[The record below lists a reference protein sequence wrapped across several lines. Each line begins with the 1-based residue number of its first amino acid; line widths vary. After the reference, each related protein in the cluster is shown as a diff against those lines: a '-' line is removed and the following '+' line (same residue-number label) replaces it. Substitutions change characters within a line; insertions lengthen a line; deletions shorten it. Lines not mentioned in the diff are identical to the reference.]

1 MQNRKHRRDEIETA
15 ADLRQYLS
23 AGTSLAGYTVQG
35 VDLTGIGNLKR
46 VDLGGC
52 VFLGCTFEDQA
63 QEALIRKRGGWI
75 FPTLG
80 ELPFEPYRKAL
91 YTVDELMDGYD
102 AGGYTATRDFSIY
115 AHFHRGRHHPGG
127 PTILQ
132 TLSQRLHDHAIDDA
146 LGEFLEDHRGRG
158 AVGIMGGH
166 GTPRSDPTFAKVVRL
181 AAALTRAGYLVI
193 TGGGPGTMEAGNLGA
208 WLAHAPDGAIDEAL
222 SILAEADTF
231 SGGHKEGSEGFEPA
245 VSAYIATARRVVE
258 QAAPAGGP
266 GVSLAVPTW
275 FYGHEPTNLF
285 ATAIAKY
292 FDNSVRE
299 EGLLAVA
306 TAGVIYA
313 PGAAGTMQEIFQ
325 DLTQN
330 HYATY
335 GSRSPMV
342 LLGSQRYQAEHR
354 LIQDFI
360 TAQGK
365 AEVYGDMIALLDE
378 VEEVLD
384 FIQAHPARSVQKPK
398 PLYEKNK

>member
-1 MQNRKHRRDEIETA
+1 MQNKKQRRDEIETA
-15 ADLRQYLS
+15 ADLRQHLS

-35 VDLTGIGNLKR
+35 VDLAGIGNLKR

-52 VFLGCTFEDQA
+52 VFLGCSFEDRA
-63 QEALIRKRGGWI
+63 QEELIRKRGGLI
-75 FPTLG
+75 FPSLG
-80 ELPFEPYRKAL
+80 ELPFEPYRRAL
-91 YTVDELMDGYD
+91 YTVDELMAGYD
-102 AGGYTATRDFSIY
+102 QGGYTATRDFAIY

-127 PTILQ
+127 ATILQ
-132 TLSQRLHDHAIDDA
+132 TLAQRLHDHAIDDA
-146 LGEFLEDHRGRG
+146 LGEYLEDNRGRG

-166 GTPRSDPTFAKVVRL
+166 GTKRTDPAFAQVVRL

-208 WLAHAPDGAIDEAL
+208 WLANSGDGAIEQAL
-222 SILAEADTF
+222 SLLAEADTF
-231 SGGHKEGSEGFEPA
+231 SGGHPEGSDGFAPA
-245 VSAYIATARRVVE
+245 VSAYIATARKVVE
-258 QAAPAGGP
+258 QVGASQP

-342 LLGSQRYQAEHR
+342 LLGSHRYQAEHR
-354 LIQDFI
+354 LIHDFI
-360 TAQGK
+360 QAQGK
-365 AEVYGDMIALLDE
+365 AEIYADMIALLDE
-378 VEEVLD
+378 VEEVMD
-384 FIQAHPARSVQKPK
+384 FIQAHPPRPVEKPK

>member
-1 MQNRKHRRDEIETA
+1 MQNKKHRRDEIESA
-15 ADLRQYLS
+15 ADLRQHIS
-23 AGTSLAGYTVQG
+23 AGSSLAGYTVQG

-52 VFLGCTFEDQA
+52 VFLGCTFEDRA
-63 QEALIRKRGGWI
+63 QEELVRKRGGLI
-75 FPTLG
+75 MPPLG
-80 ELPFEPYRKAL
+80 ELPFDPYRTSL

-102 AGGYTATRDFSIY
+102 AGGYTGTRDFSIY

-132 TLSQRLHDHAIDDA
+132 TLAQRIHDHAVDDA
-146 LGEFLEDHRGRG
+146 LGEFLEDHQGRG

-166 GTPRSDPTFAKVVRL
+166 GTPRSDPAFARVVRL

-208 WLAHAPDGAIDEAL
+208 WLSGAGEGAIEEAL
-222 SILAEADTF
+222 GLLAEADTF
-231 SGGHKEGSEGFEPA
+231 SGGHPEGSEGFAPA
-245 VSAYIATARRVVE
+245 VSAYIAAARRVVE
-258 QAAPAGGP
+258 RFGGGQP
-266 GVSLAVPTW
+266 GASLAVPTW

-342 LLGSQRYQAEHR
+342 LFDSQRYRAEHR
-354 LIQDFI
+354 LIQDFV
-360 TAQGK
+360 TDQGK
-365 AEVYGDMIALLDE
+365 ATVYGDMIALLDE
-378 VEEVLD
+378 VDEVVD
-384 FIQAHPARSVQKPK
+384 FIKNHPARPAGKPK
-398 PLYEKNK
+398 TL